1 MKGSCV
7 VEWAWSW
14 HQSSGASPCQ
24 SSREAVATFFH
35 NDARLTTILR
45 CRPLRILRQRAL
57 RHRGLI
63 INPGRV
69 SCSSRPSPEPRRKDA
84 AAQIRAKPE
93 ARADTWARISR
104 ANQGSYQGQEK
115 GHTRQGETSRI
126 FTCARTASAASH
138 QTYGRPTNSHRQRT
152 TACGPARVG
161 LAIGSRKV

>member
-1 MKGSCV
+1 MA
-7 VEWAWSW
+7 EWTWSW
-14 HQSSGASPCQ
+14 QQSSGASPCQ

-35 NDARLTTILR
+35 HDARLPTILR

-63 INPGRV
+63 INPRRTPR
-69 SCSSRPSPEPRRKDA
+69 SSRLSPESRRNDA

-93 ARADTWARISR
+93 ARADTWARIPR
-104 ANQGSYQGQEK
+104 ASQGSCQGQEK
-115 GHTRQGETSRI
+115 GHTRQGETSRV
-126 FTCARTASAASH
+126 FTCTRTTSAAAH

-152 TACGPARVG
+152 TARGPARVG